1 MRLKGSAMKQE
12 EKVKTLQSQI
22 VRYANALDTKDMS
35 KLNPVAQNIMAL
47 LLSEW
52 KTKKQARV
60 EIPFAQVKKQILAV
74 NQNQGNDYIKKQTKV
89 IMREI
94 VRRSVVEGSSEEYS
108 FAVMVLIPF
117 VGLNSE
123 KTALVGE
130 CRPELLAFFEHLKNG
145 YTEYKLSLFTSLR
158 GVFSKNLFR
167 LFSRYY
173 RGHCTLETLEL
184 LDVLGLPPN
193 TTGGRMMES
202 IKRGVAELLKK
213 RIYEEITVKPVRA
226 DSRGSPITSV
236 IFEYKISESVKAK
249 LAGQE
254 QLPGLADDGAA
265 LPPKQAAPGE
275 AAASAPMPPAAA
287 EKPLLTGED
296 LIKPSAEQILQAIA
310 ADGPA
315 KPSGNAGG
323 GKPAAPEAPICPRCH
338 SPLVMRTNS
347 KDGRTFWG
355 CSSWPKC
362 NYSMNFKD

>member
-1 MRLKGSAMKQE
+1 MEKE
-12 EKVKTLQSQI
+12 EKVKTLHSQI

-74 NQNQGNDYIKKQTKV
+74 DQNNDYVKRQTKV

-117 VGLNSE
+117 VGLNPE

-130 CRPELLAFFEHLKNG
+130 CRPELLAFFEHLENG
-145 YTEYKLSLFTSLR
+145 YTEYKLSLFASLR
-158 GVFSKNLFR
+158 GVSSKNLFR

-173 RGHCTLETLEL
+173 RGQCTLDTPDL
-184 LDVLGLPPN
+184 LDALGLPPN
-193 TTGGRMMES
+193 TAGGQMMQAV
-202 IKRGVAELLKK
+202 KRGVAELLKK

-265 LPPKQAAPGE
+265 LPPKQAAPGGK
-275 AAASAPMPPAAA
+275 AAPALVPVAA
-287 EKPLLTGED
+287 EKPLLTGAD
-296 LIKPSAEQILQAIA
+296 LIKPSEEQILQAIA
-310 ADGPA
+310 ADGLA

-323 GKPAAPEAPICPRCH
+323 GKAAAPEPPKCPLCHAPLKKRRNN
-338 SPLVMRTNS
+338 RTS
-347 KDGRTFWG
+347 EFFWG
-355 CSSWPKC
+355 CSNFPKC
-362 NYSMNFKD
+362 TFSMDYHGD

>member
-1 MRLKGSAMKQE
+1 MRLKGSATKQE
-12 EKVKTLQSQI
+12 GKVKTLQSQI
-22 VRYANALDTKDMS
+22 VRYANSLDTKDMS

-52 KTKKQARV
+52 KMKKQARV
-60 EIPFAQVKKQILAV
+60 EIPFVQVKKQILAV

-94 VRRSVVEGSSEEYS
+94 VRRSVIEGCSEEYS

-117 VGLNSE
+117 VGLNPE

-130 CRPELLAFFEHLKNG
+130 CRPELLAFFEHLENG

-173 RGHCTLETLEL
+173 RGQCTLETLEL

-296 LIKPSAEQILQAIA
+296 LIKPSAKLILQSIA
-310 ADGPA
+310 ADGLA

-323 GKPAAPEAPICPRCH
+323 GKPAAAEPPKCPLCSAPLIKRRNNQT
-338 SPLVMRTNS
+338 MEF
-347 KDGRTFWG
+347 FWG
-355 CSSWPKC
+355 CSNFPKC
-362 NYSMNFKD
+362 SFSKDYHD